1 MEEINEMYRE
11 QFDRWP
17 QCKDNYDALLKAER
31 RTIVMGDL
39 PVMVQCN
46 PARARSTEAKVDAAS
61 IAERPC
67 FLCAKNRPKEQLAG
81 QAIPDFEILIN
92 PYPILPVHFT
102 VVSKEHQRQDAMPL
116 EMVNFV
122 DMTPQA
128 VAFFNGAKAGASAPD
143 HLHFQAVLKEELPLL
158 SAVERLHRHSDGTV
172 KLSTELG
179 DFPMSF
185 LSVIIPLSFE
195 GMLML
200 AELPKFGGLPDDPE
214 ANPRDFVN
222 TLVWMDNGD
231 PERDD
236 APKMRALVIPR
247 RRHRPDCYFAQGEDK
262 LAVSP
267 GALDMAGLI
276 VTPHREDFDR
286 ITAGDIA
293 EIYRQT
299 GLSAAELPEWYEGY
313 PDFIKYTGR

>member
-1 MEEINEMYRE
+1 MEAINDFYRE
-11 QFDRWP
+11 QFERWP
-17 QCKDNYDALLKAER
+17 QCKENYDALLNAER
-31 RTIVMGDL
+31 RTVAMGVI
-39 PVMVQCN
+39 PVMVQFN
-46 PARARSTEAKVDAAS
+46 PGRARSTEAKVDAVS

-158 SAVERLHRHSDGTV
+158 AAVERLHHHADGAV

-179 DFPMSF
+179 DLPMAF
-185 LSVIIPLSFE
+185 LSVIVPLSFE

-222 TLVWMDNGD
+222 TFVWMDNGD
-231 PERDD
+231 PENGD

-247 RRHRPDCYFAQGEDK
+247 RRHRPDCYFAEGMEC
-262 LAVSP
+262 LRVSP

-276 VTPHREDFDR
+276 ITPRREDFER
-286 ITAGDIA
+286 ITADDIA
-293 EIYRQT
+293 TIYRQT
-299 GLSAAELPEWYEGY
+299 GLTAEELPKWYEGY